1 MGIKTQEKG
10 DLEEIFENQR
20 WLGVSWGAPLGT
32 LDHPAWSRRDGS
44 AVRMDDVMLLCD
56 SEGSVKKVYE
66 KTIHALVDRL
76 YTIVVDAS
84 TDAEGWQ
91 YGTVFKHLEYKR
103 AGGRAS
109 RRFGDTVRRRR
120 WVRKEESSFAQSSA
134 RHRQADVAFQTKHA
148 NDSAS
153 RALRTFLKLLV
164 DAVSKKKFWDLIP
177 WDPGAYYVLQQK
189 HKDEYSELLNHAK
202 ENSLVW
208 DTMPPLLHDHGT
220 LLQNLL
226 CGAIHSRAA
235 YGFAMQAGHIKDI
248 SSYIRLHTLQPL
260 RFDAVGGVSQEAN
273 NEAISELTGIPL
285 EHIVQSNWRNSPF
298 RPCYYVAADTANH
311 CIVISIRGSLELG
324 DLLSDVTAN
333 SLHVNLVGVDGWVHE
348 GMMASATYIHCCT
361 KAALRE
367 LGAQHPGWPVL
378 VTGHSLGGG
387 VAGVL
392 TLLLRD
398 AGGIPGLGDV
408 YCITIGSAAVMSEHI
423 ATACDEFAISLV
435 LGADCIPHLSHAS
448 LEKLLLELSS
458 ASPVKTLADDV
469 SKTVSEFIKSALGT
483 LDDEQPAVVEE
494 TSSCPNSKTV
504 PVIDLNSSS
513 SDTPENRQNRKI
525 VLNSENDTP
534 EMMYPP
540 GKIIWILSEQAIE
553 STSNARTVYDKES
566 VADLLDQ
573 GWTTGIPSNTK
584 ANPNDS
590 VRIAMHID
598 RDLFERILLLPSM
611 LDDHVPDKYLDVLQE
626 L

>member
-1 MGIKTQEKG
+1 MSVGSCEKG

-20 WLGVSWGAPLGT
+20 WLGVSWGAPLGM
-32 LDHPAWSRRDGS
+32 LDHPAWSRQDGS
-44 AVRMDDVMLLCD
+44 PICVEDVKPRDAGKELECD
-56 SEGSVKKVYE
+56 M
-66 KTIHALVDRL
+66 TIHAVVDRFWMV
-76 YTIVVDAS
+76 VVDATS
-84 TDAEGWQ
+84 DEEGWQ

-109 RRFGDTVRRRR
+109 RRFGDIVRRRR
-120 WVRKEESSFAQSSA
+120 WVKKELSFSQSSVH
-134 RHRQADVAFQTKHA
+134 HRQAEAAFQTKHS

-164 DAVSKKKFWDLIP
+164 DAVSKKKFWDMIP

-189 HKDEYSELLNHAK
+189 HKEEYKELLRRAR

-208 DTMPPLLHDHGT
+208 DSMSPLLHEHGT
-220 LLQNLL
+220 LLQDLL
-226 CGAIHSRAA
+226 CSAIHSRAA

-273 NEAISELTGIPL
+273 NEAISELTGIPV

-298 RPCYYVAADTANH
+298 RPCYYVAVDAAHH
-311 CIVISIRGSLELG
+311 CVVISIRGSLELG

-333 SLHVNLVGVDGWVHE
+333 SLHVNFLGVDGWVHE

-367 LGAQHPGWPVL
+367 LGSQYPGWPVL

-392 TLLLRD
+392 TLLMRD
-398 AGGIPGLGDV
+398 TGGIPGLGDV
-408 YCITIGSAAVMSEHI
+408 YCVTIGSAAVMSEHI
-423 ATACDEFAISLV
+423 ATVCDEFAISLV

-483 LDDEQPAVVEE
+483 LDDEQSGAVEE
-494 TSSCPNSKTV
+494 ASSHTNRTV
-504 PVIDLNSSS
+504 PVIDLNSTSS
-513 SDTPENRQNRKI
+513 TVPNMTSNNI
-525 VLNSENDTP
+525 VLNTEPDTP

-540 GKIIWILSEQAIE
+540 GKIIWILSDEQ
-553 STSNARTVYDKES
+553 SMGSVSKTNASQDKETL
-566 VADLLDQ
+566 ADLLDQ
-573 GWTTGIPSNTK
+573 GWTTGIQNNTIIDQ
-584 ANPNDS
+584 NDR

>member
-1 MGIKTQEKG
+1 MDTLGMETWDKS

-20 WLGVSWGAPLGT
+20 WLGVSWGAPLGI

-44 AVRMDDVMLLCD
+44 SIRMEDVVIQRD
-56 SEGSVKKVYE
+56 SEDKGYE
-66 KTIHALVDRL
+66 KTIHAVVDRFW
-76 YTIVVDAS
+76 TIVVDAS

-109 RRFGDTVRRRR
+109 QRFGDTVRRRR
-120 WVRKEESSFAQSSA
+120 WVKKDVSFSQSSA

-153 RALRTFLKLLV
+153 RALRTFLKLLL
-164 DAVSKKKFWDLIP
+164 DAVSKKKFWNMIP

-189 HKDEYSELLNHAK
+189 HKDEYRELLCRAM
-202 ENSLVW
+202 ENSVVW
-208 DTMPPLLHDHGT
+208 ENMSPLLHDHGT

-273 NEAISELTGIPL
+273 NEAISELTGISL

-298 RPCYYVAADTANH
+298 RPCYYVAVDTANH

-333 SLHVNLVGVDGWVHE
+333 SLHVTLLGVDGWVHE

-361 KAALRE
+361 KAALHE
-367 LGAQHPGWPVL
+367 LGIQYPGWPVL

-398 AGGIPGLGDV
+398 TGGIPGLGDV

-423 ATACDEFAISLV
+423 ATACDEFAISMV

-483 LDDEQPAVVEE
+483 LDDEQSGGLED
-494 TSSCPNSKTV
+494 SLSCSSKTV
-504 PVIDLNSSS
+504 PVIDLNSASS
-513 SDTPENRQNRKI
+513 TAPQRATSENI
-525 VLNSENDTP
+525 VLNLEHDTP

-540 GKIIWILSEQAIE
+540 GKIIWVLSGQANE
-553 STSNARTVYDKES
+553 SVSNANASDEKES
-566 VADLLDQ
+566 VADLLEL
-573 GWTTGIPSNTK
+573 GWKTRRPANTIM
-584 ANPNDS
+584 NNDDI

>member
-1 MGIKTQEKG
+1 MDILGTETWDKS

-20 WLGVSWGAPLGT
+20 WLGVSWGAPLGI

-44 AVRMDDVMLLCD
+44 SIRMEDVVMQCA
-56 SEGSVKKVYE
+56 SEDKGYE
-66 KTIHALVDRL
+66 KTIHAMVDRFWS
-76 YTIVVDAS
+76 IVVDAS

-109 RRFGDTVRRRR
+109 QRFGDTVRRRR
-120 WVRKEESSFAQSSA
+120 WVKKDVSFSQRSA

-153 RALRTFLKLLV
+153 RALRTFLKLLL
-164 DAVSKKKFWDLIP
+164 DAVSKKKFWNMIP

-189 HKDEYSELLNHAK
+189 HKDEYKELLCRAR
-202 ENSLVW
+202 ENSVVW
-208 DTMPPLLHDHGT
+208 ENMSPLLHDHGT
-220 LLQNLL
+220 LLQNVL

-248 SSYIRLHTLQPL
+248 SSYINLHTLQPL

-273 NEAISELTGIPL
+273 NEAISELTGISL
-285 EHIVQSNWRNSPF
+285 ENIVQSNWRNSPF
-298 RPCYYVAADTANH
+298 RPCYYVAVDTANH

-333 SLHVNLVGVDGWVHE
+333 SLHVTLLGVDGWVHE

-361 KAALRE
+361 KAALHE
-367 LGAQHPGWPVL
+367 LGTQYPGWPVL

-398 AGGIPGLGDV
+398 TGGIPGLGDV

-423 ATACDEFAISLV
+423 ATACDEFAISMV

-469 SKTVSEFIKSALGT
+469 SKTVSEFIKNALGT
-483 LDDEQPAVVEE
+483 LDDEQSGGLED
-494 TSSCPNSKTV
+494 SLSCSSKTV
-504 PVIDLNSSS
+504 PVIDLNSASS
-513 SDTPENRQNRKI
+513 TAPHKATSANI
-525 VLNSENDTP
+525 VLNSEHDTP

-540 GKIIWILSEQAIE
+540 GKIIWVLSGQANE
-553 STSNARTVYDKES
+553 SVSNANASDEKES
-566 VADLLDQ
+566 VADLLEQ
-573 GWTTGIPSNTK
+573 GWTTRRPANTMTNNN
-584 ANPNDS
+584 AS

-611 LDDHVPDKYLDVLQE
+611 LDDHIPDKYLDVLQE

>member
-1 MGIKTQEKG
+1 MDTKTQEKG

-20 WLGVSWGAPLGT
+20 WLGLSWGAPLGT
-32 LDHPAWSRRDGS
+32 LDHPA
-44 AVRMDDVMLLCD
+44 
-56 SEGSVKKVYE
+56 GSVEKVYE

-120 WVRKEESSFAQSSA
+120 WVRKKESSFSQSSA

-273 NEAISELTGIPL
+273 NEAISELTGIPV
-285 EHIVQSNWRNSPF
+285 ENIVQSNWRNSPF

-311 CIVISIRGSLELG
+311 CIVISIRGR
-324 DLLSDVTAN
+324 
-333 SLHVNLVGVDGWVHE
+333 GV
-348 GMMASATYIHCCT
+348 
-361 KAALRE
+361 
-367 LGAQHPGWPVL
+367 
-378 VTGHSLGGG
+378 
-387 VAGVL
+387 
-392 TLLLRD
+392 
-398 AGGIPGLGDV
+398 PGLGDV
-408 YCITIGSAAVMSEHI
+408 YCITIGSAAVMSQHI
-423 ATACDEFAISLV
+423 AMACDEFAISLV

-494 TSSCPNSKTV
+494 
-504 PVIDLNSSS
+504 
-513 SDTPENRQNRKI
+513 
-525 VLNSENDTP
+525 
-534 EMMYPP
+534 
-540 GKIIWILSEQAIE
+540 G
-553 STSNARTVYDKES
+553 
-566 VADLLDQ
+566 
-573 GWTTGIPSNTK
+573 
-584 ANPNDS
+584 
-590 VRIAMHID
+590 
-598 RDLFERILLLPSM
+598 ILLSQQQ
-611 LDDHVPDKYLDVLQE
+611 DCSRH
-626 L
+626 